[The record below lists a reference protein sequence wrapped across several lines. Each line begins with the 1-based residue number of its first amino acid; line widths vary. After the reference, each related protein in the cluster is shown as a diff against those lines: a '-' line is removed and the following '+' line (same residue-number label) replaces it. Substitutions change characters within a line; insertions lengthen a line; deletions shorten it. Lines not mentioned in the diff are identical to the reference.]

1 MDFFDIPVDRFPAG
15 LRLLAH
21 FLEYLRFADSAFGT
35 HQDALIVEASPKEF
49 DQLVSPVDS
58 FRG

>member
-1 MDFFDIPVDRFPAG
+1 
-15 LRLLAH
+15 LLTH

-35 HQDALIVEASPKEF
+35 HQDALIVEASPKV